1 MIDSCLAIATGTSM
15 RYSENE
21 ITTLDSKGAKFK
33 PLNGLASPRSPYW
46 LGSLLLA
53 GNGSRRIQRATRRS
67 LANARLQ
74 FLEPTSVTDAKAW
87 TLAGTRVELCLPS
100 VSLNVNLIAQVQ
112 PGEISNVARPVPHFR
127 LQEDSSPVVD
137 VPPLARP
144 PACSPVSGRSGE
156 AGLSV

>member
-33 PLNGLASPRSPYW
+33 PLNGLDSPRSPYW
-46 LGSLLLA
+46 LRSLLLA

-74 FLEPTSVTDAKAW
+74 FLEPTSVTDA
-87 TLAGTRVELCLPS
+87 GR
-100 VSLNVNLIAQVQ
+100 
-112 PGEISNVARPVPHFR
+112 H
-127 LQEDSSPVVD
+127 SSRA
-137 VPPLARP
+137 LFAF
-144 PACSPVSGRSGE
+144 
-156 AGLSV
+156 GLT